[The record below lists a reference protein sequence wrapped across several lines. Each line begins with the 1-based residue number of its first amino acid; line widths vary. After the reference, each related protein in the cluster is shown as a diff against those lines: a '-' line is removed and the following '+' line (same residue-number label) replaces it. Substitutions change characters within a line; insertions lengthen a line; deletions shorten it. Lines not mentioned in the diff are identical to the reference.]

1 MTLAREISAEQVM
14 EENPFTV
21 GADQTISQV
30 RDKMEDRNLRAVAV
44 TDKKDRIQGAI
55 SYRDLIRQ
63 IQFNPDKT
71 KLKKVMHTPPA
82 FEASD
87 TLVDLAE
94 LRINSGRKLLVAKEG
109 KKLKGI
115 VGDEQFR
122 SAILETDEVENV
134 STRDLATYE
143 VISAF
148 EDDSIEEV
156 RHKMLD
162 NNISR
167 VPILDEDGNLVGVL
181 RSTDV
186 LATMIN
192 RQGQNSG
199 GTSGDSL
206 DDTKI
211 AGGNEKKE
219 MSGVRVSEIMNRT
232 PTTHKGHFAGKE
244 AVQMMHDR
252 ESHEVIIVDDKYPE
266 AVITV
271 KDFIRDLSEKQL
283 GNTVLVNLIG
293 LEVAEE
299 KAAVHDKIKTQIQG
313 SLGRKLD
320 NPQEINL
327 HVKKAEKDGKKHR
340 YEVTLKLFS
349 DLGQF
354 TVNEE
359 AWDLLEVVDS
369 ALEELNTQVRKKK
382 EKHKEH
388 RRNQ

>member
-1 MTLAREISAEQVM
+1 MARAREISAKNIM

-21 GADQTISQV
+21 GADQRISQV
-30 RDKMEDRNLRAVAV
+30 RDKMENRNLRAVAV
-44 TDKKDRIQGAI
+44 TDEKNRIQGAI

-63 IQFNPDKT
+63 IQFNPEKT
-71 KLKKVMHTPPA
+71 KLKKVMHTPPT

-87 TLVDLAE
+87 SLIDLAE
-94 LRINSGRKLLVAKEG
+94 LRINSGRKLLVAEEG
-109 KKLKGI
+109 EKLKGI

-122 SAILETDEVENV
+122 SAVLEADEMENI

-143 VISAF
+143 VIEAF

-167 VPILDEDGNLVGVL
+167 VPILDGDGNLVGVL

-186 LATMIN
+186 LGTMIS
-192 RQGQNSG
+192 REGQNSG

-206 DDTKI
+206 KDTRI
-211 AGGNEKKE
+211 AGGNEKRE
-219 MSGVRVSEIMNRT
+219 MSSVKVSEIMSRT
-232 PTTHKGHFAGKE
+232 PTTYEGHFSGRE
-244 AVQMMHDR
+244 AIQLMQDR

-271 KDFIRDLSEKQL
+271 KDFIRELSDMEI
-283 GNTVLVNLIG
+283 GNAVLVNLVG
-293 LEVAEE
+293 LDVAEE

-313 SLGRKLD
+313 SLGRKLE
-320 NPQEINL
+320 NPQEITL
-327 HVKKAEKDGKKHR
+327 RVKKSEKDGKKHR

-369 ALEELNTQVRKKK
+369 SLEQLNAQVRKKR
-382 EKHKEH
+382 EKRKDH
-388 RRNQ
+388 RY

>member
-1 MTLAREISAEQVM
+1 MARAREISAKNMM

-21 GADQTISQV
+21 GADQRISQV
-30 RDKMEDRNLRAVAV
+30 RDKMENRNLRAVAV
-44 TDKKDRIQGAI
+44 TDEENRIQGAI

-63 IQFNPDKT
+63 IQFNPEKT
-71 KLKKVMHTPPA
+71 KLKKVMHTPPT

-87 TLVDLAE
+87 SLIDLAE
-94 LRINSGRKLLVAKEG
+94 LRINSGRKLLVAEEG
-109 KKLKGI
+109 EKLKGI

-122 SAILETDEVENV
+122 SAVLEADEMENI

-143 VISAF
+143 VIEAF

-167 VPILDEDGNLVGVL
+167 VPILDGDGNLVGVL

-186 LATMIN
+186 LGTMIS
-192 RQGQNSG
+192 REGQNSG

-206 DDTKI
+206 KDTRI
-211 AGGNEKKE
+211 AGGNEKRE
-219 MSGVRVSEIMNRT
+219 MSSVKVSEIMSRT
-232 PTTHKGHFAGKE
+232 PTTYEGHFSGRE
-244 AVQMMHDR
+244 AIQLMQDR

-271 KDFIRDLSEKQL
+271 KDFIRELSDMEI
-283 GNTVLVNLIG
+283 GNAVLVNLVG
-293 LEVAEE
+293 LDVAEE

-313 SLGRKLD
+313 SLGRKLE
-320 NPQEINL
+320 NPQEITL
-327 HVKKAEKDGKKHR
+327 RVKKAEKDGKKHR

-369 ALEELNTQVRKKK
+369 SLEQLNAQVRKKR
-382 EKHKEH
+382 EKRKDH
-388 RRNQ
+388 RY

>member
-1 MTLAREISAEQVM
+1 MSRARDISATEVM
-14 EENPFTV
+14 EEDPFTV
-21 GADQTISQV
+21 RSEKSISQI
-30 RDKMEDRNLRAVAV
+30 RDRMEENNLRAVAV
-44 TDKKDRIQGAI
+44 VDDKNRLEGAI
-55 SYRDLIRQ
+55 SYRDLIRY

-71 KLKKVMHTPPA
+71 KLKKVMHTPPE

-87 TLVDLAE
+87 NLVDLAE

-115 VGDEQFR
+115 IGDEQFR
-122 SAILETDEVENV
+122 SALLETDEIDNV

-143 VISAF
+143 VIKAY
-148 EDDSIEEV
+148 EDDSIEKV
-156 RHKMLD
+156 RHQMLD

-167 VPILDEDGNLVGVL
+167 VPILDDNGNLVGVV

-186 LATMIN
+186 LRTMIT
-192 RQGQNSG
+192 REGQGSG

-206 DDTKI
+206 EDTHI
-211 AGGNEKKE
+211 SGGNEKQN
-219 MSGVRVSEIMNRT
+219 MSSVNVSEIMNRT
-232 PTTHKGHFAGKE
+232 PTTHEGHFEGKE
-244 AVQMMHDR
+244 AVQLMQDR
-252 ESHEVIIVDDKYPE
+252 ESHEVIVVDDKYPE
-266 AVITV
+266 AVVTG
-271 KDFIRDLSEKQL
+271 KDFIRHLSQSQI
-283 GNTVLVNLIG
+283 GNAILVNLVG
-293 LEVAEE
+293 LDVDEE

-320 NPQEINL
+320 NPEEISL

-349 DLGQF
+349 NLGNF
-354 TVNEE
+354 TVTEE

-382 EKHKEH
+382 EKNKDH
-388 RRNQ
+388 RR